1 MSKPVAPQKGPTK
14 IDLNAL
20 RELATKAGYDLVPA
34 GRMKAFHVEQA
45 VDPLR
50 VERQDY
56 RDAIRRSFVRQAA
69 DWILQDD
76 ALSILYGNDGIA
88 ATASGTLVVV
98 MPAPLPA
105 APATDQGDVL

>member
-1 MSKPVAPQKGPTK
+1 MGKQQHPQKGPTK
-14 IDLNAL
+14 IDVKAL
-20 RELATKAGYDLVPA
+20 QELAAKAGFDLVPK

-50 VERQDY
+50 VERADY

-76 ALSILYGNDGIA
+76 ALAILYGNDGIA

-105 APATDQGDVL
+105 APATDQEDVL